1 MSLAVNLVALS
12 VQLVVLVCVFF
23 VPIVLGFTVVRG
35 DANRLGQPGWLWAML
50 TIPFGWLALLVYSIA
65 RAFMQPRR

>member
-23 VPIVLGFTVVRG
+23 APIALGFTVVRG

-50 TIPFGWLALLVYSIA
+50 TIPFGWLALLVYSIV